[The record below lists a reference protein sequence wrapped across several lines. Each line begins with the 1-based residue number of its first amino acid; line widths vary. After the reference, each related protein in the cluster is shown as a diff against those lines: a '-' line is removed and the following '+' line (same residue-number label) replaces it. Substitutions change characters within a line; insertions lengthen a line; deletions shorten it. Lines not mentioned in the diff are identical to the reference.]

1 MKIITAILISAVLVA
16 GGSVAGAEMF
26 SGFSGVGSSLKY
38 FDLQKELTASDI
50 PVGELQKEMVREV
63 PAGFVPSRQDKRPWS
78 PKSGD
83 SAPVNRN
90 AADLI

>member
-16 GGSVAGAEMF
+16 GSPVASAEMF
-26 SGFSGVGSSLKY
+26 SGFAGGGSSLKY
-38 FDLQKELTASDI
+38 FDLQKELTVSDI

-63 PAGFVPSRQDKRPWS
+63 PAGFVPSKQDRRPRS

-83 SAPVNRN
+83 SAPEDRK